1 MKKIT
6 IFGST
11 GSVGLSALDII
22 RQKPDEFRI
31 STLVANTNAQT
42 VLEQALEFKP
52 DTVCLYSESAAE
64 SIRAELPS
72 GIKLISG
79 DKGLMDAAMESKHD
93 MILAASSGSAS
104 LLPVLSALEAGC
116 DVAVANKEILVMAG
130 ALFMQAAKKS
140 GGLLL
145 PVDSEHNAIF
155 QCLEACKDVKAIR
168 RIILTGSGGP
178 LKDVPLQRF
187 GDLTQDKVLNHPKW
201 SMGPKITVDS
211 ATMMNKGL
219 EIIEARWLFGVAVEQ
234 IEVLIHP
241 EAIIHS
247 MVEFIDG
254 SIMAQMGPTDMK
266 LPILHALGYPRHI
279 DYPDLKTDFVKLAQL
294 NFEKPK
300 QEKFPCLR
308 MAFEV
313 AEAIDTTAPCVLN
326 ATDEIVVD
334 AYLRDLISF
343 TDIPIIIENVLT
355 KHEQKKVNSLEDI
368 LNADQWARD
377 SARRECQRAIKI

>member
-1 MKKIT
+1 MKRIT

-11 GSVGLSALDII
+11 GSVGLNALEII

-31 STLVANTNAQT
+31 STLVANTNAKV
-42 VLEQALEFKP
+42 VLEQAREFRP
-52 DTVCLYSESAAE
+52 DTVCLYSQAAAE
-64 SIRAELPS
+64 SIRVQLPS
-72 GIKLISG
+72 NIKLISG
-79 DKGLMDAAMESKHD
+79 DEGLMAAAMESKHD

-104 LLPVLSALEAGC
+104 LQPVLSALESGC
-116 DVAVANKEILVMAG
+116 DIAVANKEILVMAG
-130 ALFMQAAKKS
+130 ALFMQAAKRS

-155 QCLEACKDVKAIR
+155 QCLQSCHDIKAIR

-201 SMGPKITVDS
+201 NMGPKISVDS

-219 EIIEARWLFGVAVEQ
+219 EIIEARWLFGVKVEQ

-241 EAIIHS
+241 QAIIHS

-254 SIMAQMGPTDMK
+254 SVIAQMGPTDMK

-279 DYPDLKTDFVKLAQL
+279 DYPELKTDFVKLAQL

-300 QEKFPCLR
+300 QEKFPCLG
-308 MAFEV
+308 MAFQV
-313 AEAIDTTAPCVLN
+313 AESIHTTSPCVLN
-326 ATDEIVVD
+326 ATDEIVVE
-334 AYLRDLISF
+334 AYLKGTITF
-343 TDIPIIIENVLT
+343 TDIPLIIENVLS
-355 KHEQKKVNSLEDI
+355 KHEQKIVNSLEDI
-368 LNADQWARD
+368 LNADQWARN
-377 SARRECQRAIKI
+377 SARHECQRALNI